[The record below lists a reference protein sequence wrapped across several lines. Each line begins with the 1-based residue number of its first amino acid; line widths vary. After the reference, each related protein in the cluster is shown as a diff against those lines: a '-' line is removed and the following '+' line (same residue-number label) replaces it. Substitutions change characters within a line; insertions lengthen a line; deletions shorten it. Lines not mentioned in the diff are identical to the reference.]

1 MEEGRGWNEK
11 ERKSKNILMFE
22 KRVEMNKIRYGGIR
36 GGKLVIMRAKV
47 IAWSHV
53 MLCEKGGGGAQYSTL
68 QPLIILISSWSTTR
82 GGKAPSSMNTS
93 FYTPIKTLPYLTS
106 KVGT

>member
-1 MEEGRGWNEK
+1 
-11 ERKSKNILMFE
+11 MFE

-53 MLCEKGGGGAQYSTL
+53 MLCKG
-68 QPLIILISSWSTTR
+68 R
-82 GGKAPSSMNTS
+82 GGLSTVQYK
-93 FYTPIKTLPYLTS
+93 L
-106 KVGT
+106 

>member
-1 MEEGRGWNEK
+1 
-11 ERKSKNILMFE
+11 MFE

-53 MLCEKGGGGAQYSTL
+53 MLCKGTGGRGGGLSIVMYSRNSL
-68 QPLIILISSWSTTR
+68 SDIEAALRYVMANQRQPIL
-82 GGKAPSSMNTS
+82 S
-93 FYTPIKTLPYLTS
+93 F
-106 KVGT
+106 

>member
-53 MLCEKGGGGAQYSTL
+53 MLCKGGELRTVRLRLS
-68 QPLIILISSWSTTR
+68 
-82 GGKAPSSMNTS
+82 N
-93 FYTPIKTLPYLTS
+93 
-106 KVGT
+106 

>member
-22 KRVEMNKIRYGGIR
+22 KRVEMNKIRYGGLR

-53 MLCEKGGGGAQYSTL
+53 MLCKGGVQYSTNS
-68 QPLIILISSWSTTR
+68 LIKLILSCSTAR
-82 GGKAPSSMNTS
+82 GGKSDATVLSLKSPFLSTHR
-93 FYTPIKTLPYLTS
+93 FIHL
-106 KVGT
+106 

>member
-53 MLCEKGGGGAQYSTL
+53 MLARRGVGLTRVQALAELILSCCTNER
-68 QPLIILISSWSTTR
+68 QPNL
-82 GGKAPSSMNTS
+82 PSSEHL
-93 FYTPIKTLPYLTS
+93 I
-106 KVGT
+106 

>member
-1 MEEGRGWNEK
+1 MVGFKQWRGWNEK

-36 GGKLVIMRAKV
+36 GGKLVIVREKV

-53 MLCEKGGGGAQYSTL
+53 MLCKRGALS
-68 QPLIILISSWSTTR
+68 I
-82 GGKAPSSMNTS
+82 A
-93 FYTPIKTLPYLTS
+93 
-106 KVGT
+106 